1 MNNAVG
7 IFKERSFDGWAK
19 DCGLEAG
26 SLRTAVT
33 EMQNGLNDG
42 DLGAGLFKKRIRPAS
57 KGKRG
62 GFRTLVAT
70 NREDRWI
77 FLHGFAKNQ
86 KANVTARELA
96 ALKKWSRHFLQ
107 LTPSELV
114 VAEKIGELMKVK
126 ADG

>member
-1 MNNAVG
+1 MIQAIGVFNEISFNEWAEKEGLGADRLLKAVM
-7 IFKERSFDGWAK
+7 
-19 DCGLEAG
+19 
-26 SLRTAVT
+26 
-33 EMQNGLNDG
+33 EMRNGLNDG
-42 DLGAGLFKKRIRPAS
+42 DLGAGLFKKRIRSAS

-62 GFRTLVAT
+62 GLRTLVAT

-126 ADG
+126 ADD